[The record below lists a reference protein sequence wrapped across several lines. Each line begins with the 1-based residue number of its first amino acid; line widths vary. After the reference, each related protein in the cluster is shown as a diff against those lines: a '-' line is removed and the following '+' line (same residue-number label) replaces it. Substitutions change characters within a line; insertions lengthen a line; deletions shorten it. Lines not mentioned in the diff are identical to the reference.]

1 MSQAEKNNIL
11 DQHKS
16 VYDGYVTEYGK
27 DSNTQ
32 PLYVQDY
39 ANDKQGITVSN
50 KGVVKPY
57 TNMNINEDFD
67 MRDKIA
73 DGPMDL
79 ENGTV
84 DLDSELM
91 HDEYPSPNEDEFDFI
106 SLGLNDDDMEE
117 LDIDETSEMEDDI
130 NDPYEFDID
139 EMEDYSTQPMNE
151 TDFEDEVDDEILPE
165 FVSKLNESLDMFKR
179 FKNYN

>member
-1 MSQAEKNNIL
+1 
-11 DQHKS
+11 
-16 VYDGYVTEYGK
+16 
-27 DSNTQ
+27 
-32 PLYVQDY
+32 
-39 ANDKQGITVSN
+39 
-50 KGVVKPY
+50 
-57 TNMNINEDFD
+57 